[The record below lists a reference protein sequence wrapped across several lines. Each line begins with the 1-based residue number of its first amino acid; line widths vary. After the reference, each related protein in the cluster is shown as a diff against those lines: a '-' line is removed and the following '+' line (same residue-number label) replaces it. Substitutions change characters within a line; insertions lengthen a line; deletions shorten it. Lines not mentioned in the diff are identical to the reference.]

1 MYILLNLE
9 LIKFCNAPVL
19 AFCKKTSLKKL
30 FGGKFK
36 EEGEKKMFPGMKG
49 LDPKSMQR
57 MMKQMGI
64 KNEEMEAERVVIEGK
79 TKKIVI
85 ENPSV
90 TIVEVQGRKTYTIMG
105 EEREEEKG
113 ISREDIDMVVRQAN
127 VSEKKAEAA
136 LKKNEGDIAAAIL
149 ELKGEE

>member
-1 MYILLNLE
+1 
-9 LIKFCNAPVL
+9 
-19 AFCKKTSLKKL
+19 
-30 FGGKFK
+30 
-36 EEGEKKMFPGMKG
+36 MFPGMKG
-49 LDPKSMQR
+49 LDPRTMQK

-64 KNEEMEAERVVIEGK
+64 KNEEMDAERVVIESK

-90 TIVEVQGRKTYTIMG
+90 TIVEVQGKKTYTIMG
-105 EEREEEKG
+105 DEKEEEKG
-113 ISREDIDMVVRQAN
+113 ISSEDIEMVVRQAG

-149 ELKGEE
+149 ELKGEN